1 MIEVV
6 MIESLSVLARWLHV
20 VAGITWIG
28 SSFYF
33 IALDLS
39 LRKRPDLPDGVQGEA
54 WQVHGGGFYN
64 MVKYMVAPA
73 RMPDELTWFKWEA
86 YTTWLSG
93 FALMVLVYYMGA
105 DFYLIDRDVMAL
117 EPWQAIGISLG
128 GLLLT
133 WLIYEA
139 LCRSPLGR
147 NDILLAVV
155 LYVWLVALTFGFGE
169 LLSGRATF
177 NQIGALIGTIM
188 VANVFVVII
197 PNQKKTVAALIAGE
211 TPDPVWG
218 EQAKQR
224 SVHNN
229 YLTLPVVFL
238 MVSNHFPLLFS
249 SRYGWL
255 MVAIILA
262 LGPIIRHFFNAQ
274 HAGKGSPWWT
284 WVVAALGMLAVFWL
298 SALEPDEDLSSAPMP
313 APRFAE
319 VEDVVLSRC
328 SMCHGDYVAWEGIA
342 VAPKGVKLD
351 SGERIRQHAALIEL
365 YAVRSRAMPPGNIT
379 DMTDD
384 ERRLLAAWFDGGR
397 Q

>member
-6 MIESLSVLARWLHV
+6 VVEALTVLARWLHV

-28 SSFYF
+28 TSFYF
-33 IALDLS
+33 IALDLG
-39 LRKRPDLPDGVQGEA
+39 LRKRPDLPEGVQGEA

-64 MVKYMVAPA
+64 MVKYVVAPG
-73 RMPDELTWFKWEA
+73 RLPDELTWFKWEA

-93 FALMVLVYYMGA
+93 FALMVLVYYLGA
-105 DFYLIDRDVMAL
+105 EFYLIDRDVMAL
-117 EPWQAIGISLG
+117 EPWQAIAISLV
-128 GLLLT
+128 GLILT
-133 WLIYEA
+133 WLIYEG

-147 NDILLAVV
+147 NEILLAVI
-155 LYVWLVALTFGFGE
+155 LYVWLVALTLGFGE

-197 PNQKKTVAALIAGE
+197 PNQRKTVAAMIAGQA
-211 TPDPVWG
+211 PDPVLG
-218 EQAKQR
+218 QQAKQR

-238 MVSNHFPLLFS
+238 MISNHFPLLFS
-249 SRYGWL
+249 SSYGWL

-262 LGPIIRHFFNAQ
+262 LGPVIRHFFNSQ
-274 HAGKGSPWWT
+274 HAGRGSPWWT
-284 WVVAALGMLAVFWL
+284 WAVAAIGMLAVFWL
-298 SALEPDEDLSSAPMP
+298 SSLDPEETYSELPPVP
-313 APRFAE
+313 QFAE

-342 VAPKGVKLD
+342 AAPKGVKLD
-351 SGERIRQHAALIEL
+351 TGERIRQHAALIGL
-365 YAVRSRAMPPGNIT
+365 YAVSSQAMPPGNIT
-379 DMTDD
+379 DMTGD
-384 ERRLLAAWFDGGR
+384 ERRLLAAWLEGGR
-397 Q
+397 P